1 MASGGLLPFQSHHY
15 CHNTSSLNHILC
27 HIYINCHIIVTI
39 YIYIYIIYI
48 HVPSVMCH
56 IGDLSYY
63 VMYNILKKIQN
74 YHHQSP
80 DTYCIYIY
88 PIYHG
93 ILLGQNSWV
102 ISWDMAMGHG
112 NWRQLDGY
120 SVSLALITMDTPR
133 TKWTSHL

>member
-1 MASGGLLPFQSHHY
+1 V
-15 CHNTSSLNHILC
+15 I
-27 HIYINCHIIVTI
+27 
-39 YIYIYIIYI
+39 
-48 HVPSVMCH
+48 CH

-63 VMYNILKKIQN
+63 VMYNIFLKKYKIIIIKAPTHTV
-74 YHHQSP
+74 Y
-80 DTYCIYIY
+80 IYIY

-102 ISWDMAMGHG
+102 ISWEMGMGHG